1 MNIEILNMAKRK
13 QNDRAIDFALPVLAI
28 ECEAT
33 PPLENYLDAYE
44 ETVLKLVA
52 IGLSTRGIASTI
64 NATESLIEKILDNL
78 DRKKYVIKETGK
90 PWKLSE
96 DGEKY
101 LNGSVGDRESDN
113 SQFGY
118 MFVNVIKKDILPY
131 FFQGDLNQAPLFRGN
146 PLPTKLTICGD
157 EEKTFEDYLPKRTM
171 LKEAYKKF
179 YRYSD
184 ASKQYDEGEITL
196 DEAVYLFDDLDSFD
210 EEDENSPTE
219 AIFES
224 NQKVITNDM
233 FVRALNRP
241 PKHVYL
247 TIRVIL
253 DPQYPGGYRV
263 DSPFDFNGIDNNYYL
278 RQIQW
283 LAAAGS
289 TYVGNEELD
298 SFLTREIRQLAPDY
312 SSAEKDFSVFVL
324 EKMPLLKL
332 YKDRFNRVYEDMGRI
347 YSLMQSQNCLLDK
360 ENIVSNISRSVVESL
375 FNNFFRGVKKDTLCN
390 ISSNAVHDLDYY
402 GGNAFRR
409 QLFQQTGLDS
419 DSFPWGHK
427 YASAVIG
434 RLSTTKGNSI
444 VEKLFNVVV
453 LNYYLGTSQSKA
465 LLSKPSAQRM
475 YELAD
480 QLNQIRR
487 KVSHDT
493 EERFETKDYE
503 FYMANVFTLI
513 NSLLEAYM
521 EA

>member
-1 MNIEILNMAKRK
+1 MAKLK
-13 QNDRAIDFALPVLAI
+13 QNDRAIDIALPVLAI

-44 ETVLKLVA
+44 ETVLKLMA
-52 IGLSTRGIASTI
+52 IGLSTRGIASAL

-78 DRKKYVIKETGK
+78 NRKKYAIKETGK

-96 DGEKY
+96 DGDKY
-101 LNGSVGDRESDN
+101 LNGSVDDRESDN

-118 MFVNVIKKDILPY
+118 MFINAIKKDVLPY
-131 FFQGDLNQAPLFRGN
+131 FFQGDLYQAPLFRGT
-146 PLPTKLTICGD
+146 PLPIKLTIGGD
-157 EEKTFEDYLPKRTM
+157 ENKTFDDYLPKRTM

-179 YRYSD
+179 YRNSD
-184 ASKQYDEGEITL
+184 TSKQYDEGEITF
-196 DEAVYLFDDLDSFD
+196 DEAIYLFEDLDSFD
-210 EEDENSPTE
+210 EEDENNPAEVISEP
-219 AIFES
+219 
-224 NQKVITNDM
+224 NQKIITSNM

-247 TIRVIL
+247 TMRIIL
-253 DPQYPGGYRV
+253 APQYPGGYRV
-263 DSPFDFNGIDNNYYL
+263 ESPFDFNGIDHNYYL
-278 RQIQW
+278 RQFQW

-289 TYVGNEELD
+289 TYIGNEELD
-298 SFLTREIRQLAPDY
+298 SFLTREIRQLAPEY
-312 SSAEKDFSVFVL
+312 NSAEKDFSVFVL

-332 YKDRFNRVYEDMGRI
+332 YKDRFSSVYNDMGSI
-347 YSLMQSQNCLLDK
+347 YSLMQSQNCLLVK

-375 FNNFFRGVKKDTLCN
+375 FNNFFRGVKKDTLHN

-402 GGNAFRR
+402 GVNAFRR
-409 QLFQQTGLDS
+409 QIFQQTGLDS
-419 DSFPWGHK
+419 YSFPWGHK

-453 LNYYLGTSQSKA
+453 LNYYLGTPQSKA
-465 LLSKPSAQRM
+465 LLSKPSSQRM

-513 NSLLEAYM
+513 NSLLEAHM